1 MTATDMN
8 RLFFAM
14 LVLILGGCGAVPAS
28 NSQPEDSGRR
38 LVGGSGGGSAG
49 GSDQDSVDSNPSDDG
64 VDADDAATDEPPV
77 NPIRTDDTELGDG
90 EPGGTQDSADTVDDD
105 PLIDIPG
112 GVPIDPF
119 LPAPPDTVEP
129 IDLLLLDLGLFR
141 GMDPELFGE
150 FLPFLTDSLLL
161 DLLAPS
167 GSSSTASFADSF
179 SHLELLCRDLD
190 LPETFCRGRYG
201 N

>member
-1 MTATDMN
+1 MN

-14 LVLILGGCGAVPAS
+14 LVLILGGCGAVPAPI
-28 NSQPEDSGRR
+28 SQPEDSGRR
-38 LVGGSGGGSAG
+38 LVGGSGVSSAG
-49 GSDQDSVDSNPSDDG
+49 GSDEDSVDSSPSDDAVG
-64 VDADDAATDEPPV
+64 VGTDEPPV
-77 NPIRTDDTELGDG
+77 NPIRTDDTEPADD
-90 EPGGTQDSADTVDDD
+90 EPGDAQGGADMVGDDQ
-105 PLIDIPG
+105 LIDVPG
-112 GVPIDPF
+112 GQPIDPF

-129 IDLLLLDLGLFR
+129 FDLLLLDLGLFP

-161 DLLAPS
+161 DSLAPS
-167 GSSSTASFADSF
+167 GSSSNESFADSF